1 MRTRVLLS
9 AALFFGGLIA
19 CGGGGGG
26 GGSTGPSSNPNSL
39 AISPGTEMLRI
50 RATETFAA
58 TLTYSNG
65 TTQAVTPT
73 WGSSSPTVATI
84 DANGRATAVASGT
97 TSLTAQH
104 SGLTAS
110 RGLRVVPDYQGTWN
124 GRTIVRACRHSG
136 GFEATDFCGI
146 LGTGDVDYFRLVLT
160 QQSADVSGTLDLGGF
175 IGTIS
180 GTIAINGTLTIT
192 GSYTTTVD
200 GVPFQIAV
208 TEWQSD
214 CTDNARM
221 TGRMVITFSSPAL
234 AGSARVDI
242 DLLNTAKEGAT
253 LRRQTGGTAG
263 ALRRAARA
271 ALRR

>member
-9 AALFFGGLIA
+9 AALFFGGLVA

-26 GGSTGPSSNPNSL
+26 GGSTGPSSTPSSL
-39 AISPGTEMLRI
+39 TISPGTEMLRI
-50 RATETFAA
+50 RATETFTA

-73 WGSSSPTVATI
+73 WASSSAIVATV
-84 DANGRATAVASGT
+84 DANGRVTAVGSGT
-97 TSLTAQH
+97 TSITAQH

-124 GRTIVRACRHSG
+124 GRTFVRSCNHSG
-136 GFEATDFCGI
+136 GFQATDFCGI

-160 QQSADVSGTLDLGGF
+160 QQAAAVSGTLDLGGF
-175 IGTIS
+175 IGTIN
-180 GTIAINGTLTIT
+180 GTIATDGALTIT
-192 GSYTTTVD
+192 GSYTTTVE

-208 TEWQSD
+208 TEWQSNSA
-214 CTDNARM
+214 DNARM

-234 AGSARVDI
+234 PGNARVEI
-242 DLLNTAKEGAT
+242 DLLNASKDGAT
-253 LRRQTGGTAG
+253 LRPETGSAAG

-271 ALRR
+271 AL